1 MADNNGN
8 VMNNMNAG
16 GGLTGNSIDYMSSL
30 LTFYLKG
37 HIQWDNNMVGFQI
50 PNTIL
55 GFIPLGK
62 RAQSIPVQHITNVAA
77 NFSVKIGKLLIGV
90 VLGLWGL
97 SCLANLGRDGFGA
110 FLGFVIRLALGASFV
125 IDALEVGLS
134 VTQSSGQSLNIDFL
148 IFDKQK
154 ADYAAQQINQMVAER
169 SMDTNVRTNMENQTL
184 QQAQL
189 QQQMMMQQT
198 NAIVG
203 AIQQT
208 AVINAA
214 VQQQQMIAQ
223 NGAPVQQ
230 VVPVQQAA
238 PVQQVVQQAAP
249 QQIVDGGAAAPT
261 DGGNNAQ

>member
-97 SCLANLGRDGFGA
+97 SCLAHLGDGFGA
-110 FLGFVIRLALGASFV
+110 FLGFVILLALGASFV
-125 IDALEVGLS
+125 IDALEVGMS

-154 ADYAAQQINQMVAER
+154 AEYAAQQINQMVAER

-214 VQQQQMIAQ
+214 VQQQQVIAQ